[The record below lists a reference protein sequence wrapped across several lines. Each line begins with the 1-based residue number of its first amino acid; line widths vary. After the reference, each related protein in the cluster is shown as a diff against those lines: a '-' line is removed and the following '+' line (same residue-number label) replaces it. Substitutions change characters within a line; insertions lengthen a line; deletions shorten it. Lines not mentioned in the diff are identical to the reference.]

1 MGLEWLPV
9 IQEQFIGEESMA
21 TGDRGMVNAG
31 GQGAAPVPRR
41 RFVEVLLGG
50 GFLATAVAFVYPVL
64 RYLVPPK
71 TADLGGDSVVAG
83 RVGELKPNSGKIF
96 RFGSRPGLLIRTAS
110 GEYRAMSATCTHLSC
125 TVQYR
130 DDLREVWCA
139 CHNGKY
145 SLDGRNIAGPP
156 PRPLEAFDVQVRGE
170 EIFVRRRREA

>member
-1 MGLEWLPV
+1 
-9 IQEQFIGEESMA
+9 MA
-21 TGDRGMVNAG
+21 SADQSLGSPNKDLS
-31 GQGAAPVPRR
+31 PSVPRR
-41 RFVEVLLGG
+41 RFVEVLLGS
-50 GFLATAVAFVYPVL
+50 GFLATAAAFVYPVL
-64 RYLVPPK
+64 RYLIPP
-71 TADLGGDSVVAG
+71 TTSDLGSDAVVAG
-83 RVGELKPNSGKIF
+83 RVGDLKPNSGKIF

-145 SLDGRNIAGPP
+145 NLDGRNVSGPP

-170 EIFVRRRREA
+170 EVFVRRRREA